1 MPFGLLRSSRASSVV
16 IATIIALVLT
26 TGSLSVAGTSG
37 KISGVVSDQLTGA
50 PIPGAVVRVEGTTLS
65 AVTDAEGRYTILNVP
80 VGKHSLVASLLGDDE
95 SPAETELLLFQ
106 AIEITDLKVSVDLDT
121 QTDITLSSNPVE
133 MGTIVVI
140 AERPMVIRDR
150 TASLRIVGSEE
161 IQSLPTRGYRDIV
174 ALQPGVVVRTGNL
187 LNVRGGRTS
196 EVAYFV
202 DGFSQQDPLTGI
214 STTQINNNDLEEVS
228 IVTGGFN
235 AEYGWIASGAVN
247 VTTKSGTDKLS
258 GTFESV
264 TDNFHGSNFD
274 YNVYS
279 ASLSGPLTGITDR
292 VKFIASA
299 ERRYLGDRTP
309 SAIDAGA
316 LSNDQESGWTIRGKM
331 NFKLSDATEFRLGG
345 LSSEDKWDLFLNE
358 WRFNPT
364 HSPRLEDKNQSL
376 YATFEHIISPKAFYT
391 FSGNYFM
398 TERERGDGV
407 HFGDIWAYGRPG
419 VGTSFDETNL
429 FYSWDDINKLTETED
444 TVINGRTYTIRG
456 DEAAIWNN
464 YLHRQSSY
472 VGGKFDL
479 TTQLTQF
486 HEFKAGLE
494 FQRHTLRRYQH
505 LAPSRIWLEEL
516 GGFDDVDRYG
526 YSVTGEEEEEDG
538 LQGAKHPVTMA
549 AYLQDKFE
557 LEGMII
563 NAGLRLDY
571 FDVNTRRLRSETSPL
586 DPDGY
591 LDPSK
596 YPTPT
601 PEQEQMAQVLDSE
614 DLEDSRPET
623 AVSPRVGIAFPVADG
638 SVFHASYG
646 RFMQRPDLQNL
657 YVSYEFLEHKIQNG
671 GYFFP
676 FGNPNLRPEKTT
688 AYEMGWTR
696 QVSDNS
702 SFDITAYYKDVKDLT
717 QVMNQRATPYSFSTY
732 RNSDFGTIKGVELRF
747 DLQRVRNFGL
757 QASYTLSE
765 ATGTGSDPNS
775 QSKVAFTVSERPLTP
790 SPLDHDQRHKFV
802 GIFDLQYGDNEGPSL
817 GSIRPF
823 ANTGLSVT
831 FQASSGFPYSPTPVW
846 NEVTL
851 VTNES
856 PLAGAVNSRYSGWR
870 MQTDLKATKSFML
883 AGSRLEF
890 SLWVINL
897 FDAENILAV
906 FQSTGLPNSTGWLET
921 GFGQQ
926 FREAYDETHDTS
938 GLTGEQKYRLRENDP
953 NNYDVPR
960 QVRAGLKLS
969 F

>member
-1 MPFGLLRSSRASSVV
+1 MSFGLLRGSRASSIV
-16 IATIIALVLT
+16 ATAIMALVLT
-26 TGSLSVAGTSG
+26 AGSLSLAGTTG
-37 KISGVVSDQLTGA
+37 KISGVVTDQLTGA
-50 PIPGAVVRVEGTTLS
+50 PIAGAVVRLEGTSLT

-80 VGKHSLVASLLGDDE
+80 VGKHTLIASLLGEDD

-106 AIEITDLKVSVDLDT
+106 PIEVTDLKVSVDLDT

-133 MGTIVVI
+133 MGTIVVV
-140 AERPMVIRDR
+140 AERPVVIKDR
-150 TASLRIVGSEE
+150 TASLRIVEAE
-161 IQSLPTRGYRDIV
+161 QIQSLPTRGYRDIV

-258 GTFESV
+258 GTFESI

-274 YNVYS
+274 YNVYN
-279 ASLSGPLTGITDR
+279 ASLSGPLTGITDK
-292 VKFIASA
+292 VKFIASV

-309 SAIDAGA
+309 SAIDAGT
-316 LSNDQESGWTIRGKM
+316 LSDDEESGWTLRGKL
-331 NFKLSDATEFRLGG
+331 NWKLSNATELRIGG

-358 WRFNPT
+358 WRFNPS

-376 YATFEHIISPKAFYT
+376 YATFEHIMSPKTFYT

-407 HFGDIWAYGRPG
+407 HFDDIWAYGRPG

-429 FYSWDDINKLTETED
+429 FYSWDDINEVTETED

-479 TTQLTQF
+479 TSQITQF
-486 HEFKAGLE
+486 HEFKAGIE

-505 LAPSRIWLEEL
+505 LAPSRIWLEES

-526 YSVTGEEEEEDG
+526 FSVTGEEEEGDG

-571 FDVNTRRLRSETSPL
+571 FDVNTKRLRSETSPL

-596 YPTPT
+596 HPNPT
-601 PEQEQMAQVLDSE
+601 PEQEQMAQELDPG

-623 AVSPRVGIAFPVADG
+623 AISPRVGIAFPVADG

-657 YVSYEFLEHKIQNG
+657 YVSYEFLEYKIKNG

-702 SFDITAYYKDVKDLT
+702 SFDVTAYYKDVKDLT
-717 QVMNQRATPYSFSTY
+717 QVVNQQADPYSFSTY

-747 DLQRVRNFGL
+747 DMQRTRNVGF
-757 QASYTLSE
+757 QASYALSE
-765 ATGTGSDPNS
+765 ATGTGSNPNS
-775 QSKVAFTVSERPLTP
+775 QSNIAWVAGDQPLTP

-802 GIFDLQYGDNEGPSL
+802 GIFDLQLGEAEGPQL
-817 GSIRPF
+817 GNFHPF
-823 ANTGLSVT
+823 AHTGLNVT
-831 FQASSGFPYSPTPVW
+831 FQAGSGFPFTPTGVW

-851 VTNES
+851 ASNRG
-856 PLAGAVNSRYSGWR
+856 PLEGAVNSRYSGWR

-897 FDAENILAV
+897 FDSENILAV

-921 GFGQQ
+921 GEGQQ
-926 FREAYDETHDTS
+926 FREAYDESHDSS

-953 NNYDVPR
+953 NNFDVPR